1 MLDAP
6 PLRADAPHADWLR
19 QFRQRHGR
27 PPTVLHIGNIA
38 GNAYLNAKM
47 LNAAGVDSDV
57 ICYDYYHIMGC
68 PEWDEADYH
77 GDLRNQFYPAW
88 EEVDLRGFSRPMW
101 FAQGPQLTCLAY
113 LKARRAGRDEE
124 ARGLWRL
131 LSWERRAACALMRH
145 EPLPPALPAPDPLP
159 RHCRV
164 WRWLAGMLWPGP
176 RPRPPQEAAA
186 PPALPDRVRDL
197 RQAFQEAFTERTDDL
212 VSDDFAYIEN
222 NIPLWQDALRYYD
235 LVVGY
240 ATDGVYPLA
249 AGFPYLA
256 FEHGTI
262 RNIPFEANQLGR
274 LCALTYR
281 LARRSFI
288 TNADNHVAA
297 RRLGLDD
304 FRFLPHPIN
313 ETVAPA
319 VDGATLRA
327 DLRRRLRAD
336 FLVFHPSRQ
345 HWTAERHPDWEKAND
360 VLIEGFARFCHEV
373 CPRAGAV
380 FVDWGRTVEASRRLL
395 AERGVA
401 DRVLWIE
408 PQPHSRMLS
417 YIQATDL
424 VADQFFLGAFG
435 STTPKALMLGRPAM
449 LYLDESRHAW
459 CLPVLPPILNART
472 PVQVFE
478 GLARLYRDPAYARDL
493 AVAGPRWYR
502 AYHSNEVIVETFLTA
517 IREVVA

>member
-1 MLDAP
+1 MFDAP
-6 PLRADAPHADWLR
+6 PLTIDPQHGAWLH

-27 PPTVLHIGNIA
+27 PPAVLHIGNIA

-57 ICYDYYHIMGC
+57 LCYDYYHIMGC
-68 PEWDEADYH
+68 PEWEEADFT
-77 GDLRNQFYPAW
+77 GDLRDQFFPAW
-88 EEVDLRGFSRPMW
+88 EQVDLHGFSRPLW

-113 LKARRAGRDEE
+113 LQARRAGRDEQ
-124 ARGLWRL
+124 ALRLWQL
-131 LSWERRAACALMRH
+131 LEWERIAGCADSRK
-145 EPLPPALPAPDPLP
+145 EALPPTPPSPGPLP
-159 RHCRV
+159 RHARL
-164 WRWLAGMLWPGP
+164 WRWLAKQLWPAP
-176 RPRPPQEAAA
+176 PLRPPRAAT
-186 PPALPDRVRDL
+186 ALPAFDDRARTL
-197 RQAFQEAFTERTDDL
+197 ERAFRGAFADRADSL
-212 VSDDFAYIEN
+212 VPEDFGCI
-222 NIPLWQDALRYYD
+222 QDNLPAWHEALRYYD

-240 ATDGVYPLA
+240 ATDGVYPLV
-249 AGFPYLA
+249 AGWPYLA

-262 RNIPFEANQLGR
+262 RNIPFEANQVGR

-281 LARRSFI
+281 LARRAFI

-297 RRLGLDD
+297 RRLGLDN

-319 VDGATLRA
+319 VDGAVLRA

-345 HWTAERHPDWEKAND
+345 HWTSERHPDWEKAND
-360 VLIEGFARFCHEV
+360 VLIEGFARFVHEV

-380 FVDWGRTVEASRRLL
+380 FVSWGKTVEASRALL

-408 PQPHSRMLS
+408 PQPHPRMMS

-449 LYLDESRHAW
+449 LYLDAARHAW
-459 CLPVLPPILNART
+459 CLPVLPPVLNART
-472 PVQVFE
+472 PTQVFE
-478 GLARLYRDPAYARDL
+478 GLARLYRDPGYARRL
-493 AVAGPRWYR
+493 ATEGPRWYR
-502 AYHSNEVIVETFLTA
+502 AYHSNAIIVDTFLAA
-517 IREVVA
+517 IREVIA